1 MQKFDLVRENLYLGD
16 ICAAAEILKNGS
28 SEISHVLTV
37 LHCPSISVFE
47 EWRNV
52 KLDSKEIKEVY
63 VGDDQDS
70 LQGKEFATESALP
83 SGNLL
88 YSLGHTGKDLKF
100 TRMVVFAYDQE
111 WENLLDLIDICLDFI
126 DAGRKEKGVL
136 VHCFAGQSRSASMV
150 IAYLM
155 RTEKLSSEEALVSLR
170 QRAQASPNP
179 GFLKQLDLFERMN
192 FKVDRSSPIYKYFR
206 LKALGYL
213 FSKDKKFDRLK
224 LRADPGIS
232 NERSSRSTY
241 ECKKCKRVLLFQ
253 EQVIDHTR
261 GEADS
266 EFDDMFKNMIGEV
279 HKNPGDHQ
287 NQCTS
292 IFVEPLNWMNSAME
306 NDVSEGKL
314 SCPKCQAKVGSFDWS
329 GSYCSCGS
337 KIVPAFQL
345 QMNRVDVITVNH
357 DAKKKRKNKHDK
369 NNRPEAQYVLSV
381 DLCSSLTP
389 LMRPLSGELS
399 LNESGGNDPNRGSN
413 PDRGLIVAFKSIAT
427 MADRN
432 MFCCEWSHKERDW
445 PCIRVHSRTV
455 GVGNRTVSSNGD
467 YHAERR
473 FCSNLGMSNQTV
485 KAAQKSVQKSE
496 EFDIRRSPIS
506 IAADVIY
513 IITQLSDDKKLL
525 RDISVATGVAEDTIR
540 NS

>member
-1 MQKFDLVRENLYLGD
+1 
-16 ICAAAEILKNGS
+16 
-28 SEISHVLTV
+28 HVLTV
-37 LHCPSISVFE
+37 LHCPSIAVFE

-70 LQGKEFATESALP
+70 IQGKEFATESALP

-88 YSLGHTGKDLKF
+88 YSLEHTGKDLKF

-136 VHCFAGQSRSASMV
+136 VHCFAGRSRSASMV

-155 RTEKLSSEEALVSLR
+155 RTEKLSREEALVSLR

-179 GFLKQLDLFERMN
+179 GFLKQ
-192 FKVDRSSPIYKYFR
+192 
-206 LKALGYL
+206 
-213 FSKDKKFDRLK
+213 
-224 LRADPGIS
+224 
-232 NERSSRSTY
+232 
-241 ECKKCKRVLLFQ
+241 
-253 EQVIDHTR
+253 EQVIDHTP

-314 SCPKCQAKVGSFDWS
+314 LCSKCQAKVGSFDWS

-337 KIVPAFQL
+337 KIVPSFQL

-357 DAKKKRKNKHDK
+357 DAKKKKNKHDK
-369 NNRPEAQYVLSV
+369 NNRV
-381 DLCSSLTP
+381 
-389 LMRPLSGELS
+389 
-399 LNESGGNDPNRGSN
+399 
-413 PDRGLIVAFKSIAT
+413 
-427 MADRN
+427 
-432 MFCCEWSHKERDW
+432 
-445 PCIRVHSRTV
+445 
-455 GVGNRTVSSNGD
+455 
-467 YHAERR
+467 
-473 FCSNLGMSNQTV
+473 
-485 KAAQKSVQKSE
+485 
-496 EFDIRRSPIS
+496 
-506 IAADVIY
+506 
-513 IITQLSDDKKLL
+513 
-525 RDISVATGVAEDTIR
+525 
-540 NS
+540 

>member
-37 LHCPSISVFE
+37 LHCPSIAVFE

-70 LQGKEFATESALP
+70 IQGKEFATESSLP

-88 YSLGHTGKDLKF
+88 YSLEHTGKDLKF

-155 RTEKLSSEEALVSLR
+155 RTEKLSREEALVSLR

-192 FKVDRSSPIYKYFR
+192 FKVDRSSPIYKHFR

-213 FSKDKKFDRLK
+213 YSKDKKFDRFK

-253 EQVIDHTR
+253 DQVIDHTP

-314 SCPKCQAKVGSFDWS
+314 LCSKCQAKVGSFDWS

-345 QMNRVDVITVNH
+345 QMNRVDVITVN
-357 DAKKKRKNKHDK
+357 D
-369 NNRPEAQYVLSV
+369 NNCGLVVVSHSIDETFEWRTFV
-381 DLCSSLTP
+381 
-389 LMRPLSGELS
+389 
-399 LNESGGNDPNRGSN
+399 NESGNNDPVRVGGPTYPLLADGGLTTVISN
-413 PDRGLIVAFKSIAT
+413 PNGSSGEFLSSSLGLSRLSPPWLIGRDTRFLGK
-427 MADRN
+427 
-432 MFCCEWSHKERDW
+432 KEK
-445 PCIRVHSRTV
+445 PRTV
-455 GVGNRTVSSNGD
+455 KGTHTAIRIFLSIHQYPLRWHRASNTLD
-467 YHAERR
+467 
-473 FCSNLGMSNQTV
+473 LV
-485 KAAQKSVQKSE
+485 
-496 EFDIRRSPIS
+496 
-506 IAADVIY
+506 
-513 IITQLSDDKKLL
+513 
-525 RDISVATGVAEDTIR
+525 
-540 NS
+540 

>member
-63 VGDDQDS
+63 VAVGDDQDS

-88 YSLGHTGKDLKF
+88 YSLEHTGKDLKF

-136 VHCFAGQSRSASMV
+136 VHCFAGQSRSAS
-150 IAYLM
+150 IE

-213 FSKDKKFDRLK
+213 YSKDKKFDRLK

-232 NERSSRSTY
+232 NERSSRSSTY

-253 EQVIDHTR
+253 EQVIDHTP

-292 IFVEPLNWMNSAME
+292 IFVEPLSWMNSAME

-345 QMNRVDVITVNH
+345 QMNRVDVITTVR
-357 DAKKKRKNKHDK
+357 DTR
-369 NNRPEAQYVLSV
+369 RWCLITQQETQYVLSV

-399 LNESGGNDPNRGSN
+399 LNESGGNDPVRVGPLLADGGLTTVISKPNGSSGDFLFPSLGRWQNRGSN
-413 PDRGLIVAFKSIAT
+413 PDG
-427 MADRN
+427 
-432 MFCCEWSHKERDW
+432 
-445 PCIRVHSRTV
+445 
-455 GVGNRTVSSNGD
+455 
-467 YHAERR
+467 
-473 FCSNLGMSNQTV
+473 
-485 KAAQKSVQKSE
+485 
-496 EFDIRRSPIS
+496 
-506 IAADVIY
+506 
-513 IITQLSDDKKLL
+513 
-525 RDISVATGVAEDTIR
+525 
-540 NS
+540 